1 MFLIKSTIK
10 FAPIKYIMM
19 VKNDLSPL
27 ANVLNVLF
35 TPYKTRVPDVA
46 KVNAAM
52 ISKGIIENE
61 DQIINDHI
69 AFRTLGV
76 PNLGIASFEK
86 IFLHYGYKKRDYF
99 FFEGKKLNAYWYAPP
114 SEEFPRIFMSELRV
128 VDLSEKAQ
136 QIIHEYT
143 KHITSDPVDAIDL
156 NDAKAVG
163 DFFHKA
169 LWQLPSIEDY
179 KSLAEE
185 SEYAAWVIHNRY
197 YLNHY
202 TISVHEFSE
211 EFNTIEKFNKFLE
224 SEGISLNT
232 AGGKIKTSPDGLLK
246 QSSTIAKMVEAEFS
260 GGQKMEIAGS
270 YVEFAERL
278 ILPKYSSLDP
288 TSIKRNHRRDGFES
302 ANADKIFE
310 STYSE
315 QTGSNK

>member
-1 MFLIKSTIK
+1 MIT
-10 FAPIKYIMM
+10 
-19 VKNDLSPL
+19 NNLSPL
-27 ANVLNVLF
+27 AIVLNTLF

-52 ISKGIIENE
+52 IARGIIENE
-61 DQIINDHI
+61 SEIINDHI

-86 IFLHYGYKKRDYF
+86 IFLHFGYEKRDYY

-114 SEEFPRIFMSELRV
+114 SDEYPRIFMSELRV
-128 VDLSEKAQ
+128 TDLSEKAQ
-136 QIIHEYT
+136 HIITEYT
-143 KHITSDPVDAIDL
+143 KHITSDAVDALDL
-156 NDAKAVG
+156 NDAEAVG

-169 LWQLPSIEDY
+169 LWQLPTIEDY
-179 KSLAEE
+179 QILAEE

-211 EFNTIEKFNKFLE
+211 EFNTIEKFNSFLE

-246 QSSTIAKMVEAEFS
+246 QSSTIAKMVEADFL

-278 ILPKYSSLDP
+278 ALPEFKHLER
-288 TSIKRNHRRDGFES
+288 TKIQRNHRREGFES

-315 QTGSNK
+315 QTRSMK